1 MSPDKIEF
9 YRHHLGAAEA
19 AAMAEVIDSLF
30 LTTGPVCARFEQAFA
45 GYLGAASVVAV
56 ASGTA
61 GLILALRALDIGP
74 GQEVITTPMTFI
86 ATVNAILEVGATPVL
101 VEVEPDTGNLDAGR
115 VAQAITGRTAAILP
129 VHLYGALCDM
139 RSLRALAD
147 EHGLKLIADCA
158 HAVEARRDGYGSA
171 DLVDAAV
178 YSFYATKNLACGEG
192 GAVACAEGPV
202 AERVRLL
209 RQHGMSREAAERY
222 HGKYQHYD
230 MVELGLKA
238 NLPDLLAALLLPQ
251 LAGLDQRRQ
260 RREAICRRYQEAFAP
275 LTGVEFPRVPEGA
288 VSGRHLFTIWVARRD
303 EFLARLQELGIGV
316 AVNYR
321 PVHLMRYY
329 RRRFGFGPGDFPIA
343 ERIGASTISLP
354 LYPSLTDGELE
365 RVIAA
370 VTRVAGELA
379 GG

>member
-9 YRHHLGAAEA
+9 YRHHLGEAEA

-45 GYLGAASVVAV
+45 DYLGAESVVAV

-101 VEVEPDTGNLDAGR
+101 VEVEPDTGNLDADR
-115 VAQAITGRTAAILP
+115 VAQAITGHTAAILP

-139 RSLRALAD
+139 RALRALAD

-209 RQHGMSREAAERY
+209 RQHGMSREAADRY

-275 LTGVEFPRVPEGA
+275 WPGWSFPGCPRARCRAAISSPSGWRGA
-288 VSGRHLFTIWVARRD
+288 TSSWPGCRSWASGWR
-303 EFLARLQELGIGV
+303 
-316 AVNYR
+316 
-321 PVHLMRYY
+321 
-329 RRRFGFGPGDFPIA
+329 
-343 ERIGASTISLP
+343 
-354 LYPSLTDGELE
+354 
-365 RVIAA
+365 
-370 VTRVAGELA
+370 
-379 GG
+379 